1 MHITAYFCEYLII
14 QVNYYLPQ
22 EAGGHD
28 IVGQA
33 ALTGENSSIGSPEYN
48 YLLFKC
54 LTDQFFSRIV
64 DETFRLLGKH
74 LMIITDAHAHIYPCY
89 NLDDFISSAFRNFF
103 TGPHNPADQGKTA
116 VLFLTE
122 TTGNN
127 YFELLRGR
135 KIHADNN
142 GQSEAW
148 TAHNTDEQGSLRINH
163 GAFPDKEII
172 LISGQQVVTEEKLEV
187 LAIACHSNQID
198 GIPLKDT
205 VRSIS
210 SGDGIVILP
219 WGVGKW
225 LGQRG
230 RILDHFIATESCSLL
245 FLGDNG
251 SRPYFWPVSR
261 LERCRKTKKTRLLSG
276 TDPLPLPGEE
286 RRIGTFGSIIHGS
299 IDSLKPVKTLKA
311 ILSDPETEI
320 TDYGDLQSSLSFL
333 KQQVALRMA
342 R

>member
-1 MHITAYFCEYLII
+1 
-14 QVNYYLPQ
+14 
-22 EAGGHD
+22 
-28 IVGQA
+28 
-33 ALTGENSSIGSPEYN
+33 
-48 YLLFKC
+48 
-54 LTDQFFSRIV
+54 
-64 DETFRLLGKH
+64 
-74 LMIITDAHAHIYPCY
+74 MIITDAHAHIYPCN
-89 NLDDFISSAFRNFF
+89 NLDDFISSAFRNLF
-103 TGPHNPADQGKTA
+103 TGAHNPADSCTTG

-127 YFELLRGR
+127 YFELLENR
-135 KIHADNN
+135 KIPADNN
-142 GQSEAW
+142 GQTKIWSVL
-148 TAHNTDEQGSLRINH
+148 NTDEQHSLRINH
-163 GAFPDKEII
+163 AAFPDKEII

-187 LAIACHSNQID
+187 LGIGCHSTQID
-198 GIPLKDT
+198 GIPLKQT

-230 RILDHFIATESCSLL
+230 RILDDFMATDHRSLL

-251 SRPYFWPVSR
+251 NRPHFWPVSR
-261 LERCRKTKKTRLLSG
+261 LERCRRTKQPRLLSG
-276 TDPLPLPGEE
+276 TDPLPLAGEE

-299 IDSLKPVKTLKA
+299 IDSQKPVETLKKL
-311 ILSDPETEI
+311 LSDPETVI